1 MMVLVLCLT
10 FVLVVLHTPAC
21 MQIALINTT
30 LEKPDFT
37 VLVYSFILIPLN
49 KCALGKFFNTC
60 ISNKTA
66 EFLSLISS
74 SYSYRNKRNLV
85 KQLALLLC

>member
-1 MMVLVLCLT
+1 MVLVLCPM
-10 FVLVVLHTPAC
+10 FVLVVLHTLAC

-37 VLVYSFILIPLN
+37 VYSFILIPLN

-66 EFLSLISS
+66 EFLSLSVPVTFIEI
-74 SYSYRNKRNLV
+74 KEIL
-85 KQLALLLC
+85 